1 MNPALIMAIVQ
12 AATTIAGPAF
22 ALAMAEFGVVNADMT
37 KHASAIQTFQDA
49 IAALTRALAP
59 PVAHAAA

>member
-1 MNPALIMAIVQ
+1 MNPALIEFIIQ

-22 ALAMAEFGVVNADMT
+22 ALAMTEFGVVGADMS

-49 IAALTRALAP
+49 VAALTAALAP